1 MDENQ
6 LLKVFNT
13 MHFTDGVIKEA
24 RLVKDN
30 TIYIIMFN
38 EPDLIFEFN
47 SMIDWSVSTAKNY
60 IERKDKEKNG
70 TVNND

>member
-1 MDENQ
+1 MDEEA
-6 LLKVFNT
+6 LLRVFNT

-24 RLVKDN
+24 RLIKDS

-38 EPDLIFEFN
+38 EPDLILEFN

-60 IERKDKEKNG
+60 IDRKDKAKNG

>member
-24 RLVKDN
+24 RLIKEN

-47 SMIDWSVSTAKNY
+47 SMADWSVSTAKNY
-60 IERKDKEKNG
+60 IDRKDKAKNG
-70 TVNND
+70 TVNNN